1 MIKSLRRIG
10 SLIIAVLIVGII
22 PDTISSQSS
31 HDAYFPLPSP
41 VVRTAAPPDVL
52 VPNFPFASQ
61 ASLAATLS
69 LPAPPAA
76 TRSTEVWIAVPQTPE
91 AAIASAEQMIQEQRL
106 ARTAIPS
113 PTPVPTP
120 TTAVSTGVAHPT
132 PGAEALSLFVHLPP
146 QAAQRQPLRVL
157 LALHGMGGNGSKF
170 AESLISECD
179 RNGWVL
185 VAPTMPYTRDY
196 KDPNQLMEED
206 LYLGHVLH
214 SLIDGLPKRL
224 GLQLRQHVMI
234 IGFSRGAQL
243 AHRFALFH
251 PDMVESL
258 ALIAAGSYTMP
269 MANSGNPGKML
280 AFPVGIGDL
289 PKYLGAPIDW
299 QDFKKLSFWIG
310 VGEKDNRTGDVA
322 RAFDPYGDSR
332 LTRARTYSSALQAM
346 GIDVQLVVFPN
357 VDHEVT
363 ADMCSKALG
372 FLRKDEL
379 ADRWN
384 D

>member
-1 MIKSLRRIG
+1 M
-10 SLIIAVLIVGII
+10 I
-22 PDTISSQSS
+22 PDTIGWQAS
-31 HDAYFPLPSP
+31 HDAYFPPPPP
-41 VVRTAAPPDVL
+41 VAGTAAPPDVL
-52 VPNFPFASQ
+52 VPNPPFASRP
-61 ASLAATLS
+61 S
-69 LPAPPAA
+69 PAA
-76 TRSTEVWIAVPQTPE
+76 TRSPEQWIAAAQTPGP
-91 AAIASAEQMIQEQRL
+91 AFTSAEEIRQEQRY

-113 PTPVPTP
+113 STPVPTP
-120 TTAVSTGVAHPT
+120 PLAVAASPAHST
-132 PGAEALSLFVHLPP
+132 PGAEALNLFVHLPP
-146 QAAQRQPLRVL
+146 QAAQRQPLRIL
-157 LALHGMGGNGSKF
+157 LALHGMGGNGGKF
-170 AESLISECD
+170 AENFISEAD

-206 LYLGHVLH
+206 LYLGHALH
-214 SLIDGLPKRL
+214 SLVEGLPKRL
-224 GLQLRQHVMI
+224 GLKLRQHVMI

-251 PDMVESL
+251 PDFVESL

-269 MANSGNPGKML
+269 MANSGNTGKML
-280 AFPVGIGDL
+280 AFPLGVGDL
-289 PKYLGAPIDW
+289 PKYLGGPIDW
-299 QDFKKLSFWIG
+299 QDFKNVSFWIG
-310 VGEKDNRTGDVA
+310 VGEKDSRTADVA
-322 RAFDPYGDSR
+322 RAFDPYGDTR
-332 LTRARTYSSALQAM
+332 LTRARTYSTALQAM

-363 ADMCSKALG
+363 AEMRTKALE

>member
-1 MIKSLRRIG
+1 MIQSLRRTG
-10 SLIIAVLIVGII
+10 SLIIAILVVGMI
-22 PDTISSQSS
+22 PDTIGGQSP
-31 HDAYFPLPSP
+31 HDAYFPVP
-41 VVRTAAPPDVL
+41 VQTVTRSAPPEVL
-52 VPNFPFASQ
+52 VTNPPLASGP
-61 ASLAATLS
+61 ASTRSPELS
-69 LPAPPAA
+69 IAPPQTTEPA
-76 TRSTEVWIAVPQTPE
+76 STSVEEIRPARQ
-91 AAIASAEQMIQEQRL
+91 S

-113 PTPVPTP
+113 PTSVPTP
-120 TTAVSTGVAHPT
+120 PPTVAANIAHST
-132 PGAEALSLFVHLPP
+132 PGAEALNLFVHLPP
-146 QAAQRQPLRVL
+146 QAAQKQPLRVL

-170 AESLISECD
+170 AENLIAECD

-206 LYLGHVLH
+206 LYLGHMLH
-214 SLIDGLPKRL
+214 SLIEGLPKRL
-224 GLQLRQHVMI
+224 GLQLRQHVMM

-251 PDMVESL
+251 PDMVETL

-269 MANSGNPGKML
+269 LANSGNSGTPL
-280 AFPVGIGDL
+280 AFPVGVGDL

-299 QDFKKLSFWIG
+299 QDYRKLSFWIG
-310 VGEKDNRTGDVA
+310 IGAKDNRTADVA
-322 RAFDPYGDSR
+322 RAFDPYGDTR
-332 LTRARTYSSALQAM
+332 LARARTFSGALQAM
-346 GIDVQLVVFPN
+346 GIDVQLAVFPN

-363 ADMCSKALG
+363 AEMRTQALE